1 MKFGID
7 ISKYQKGL
15 SLERAKKN
23 DGVEFVIIKAGGADS
38 VLYKDSC
45 FDGFYADAK
54 ANGLPVGAYFFGY
67 AIDEAGAKKEADY
80 FCEIIKGKSFE
91 LPLFYDCE
99 AKRQR
104 DLSIPALEKVI
115 MAFVNRVIANGYRCG
130 VYGSSIAGFKD
141 NFPNLS
147 CLKWVASYT
156 KTKPSNS
163 AINNGFVMWQFGG
176 EVNKIRSNKIDG
188 KTCDQDYLYDESII
202 VKGEPKEEI
211 KEEPKAEPTGTY
223 TVKKGDT
230 LSKIAKEYGTSVN
243 VLVKLNGIKDAN
255 LIRVGQVLVLPSSE
269 KTYTVTCSLLNIRK
283 EADIRSAI
291 LGVLSKGTTIKVSE
305 IKGQWA
311 KLAERDGW
319 VNTNYI
325 KAN

>member
-15 SLERAKKN
+15 SLERAKRN

-45 FDGFYADAK
+45 FEGFYKDAK
-54 ANGLPVGAYFFGY
+54 ANRLPVGAYFFGY

-91 LPLFYDCE
+91 LPLWYDCE

-104 DLSIPALEKVI
+104 DLSIAQLEKVI

-141 NFPNLS
+141 NFPNLT

-188 KTCDQDYLYDESII
+188 KTCDQDYILDESILA
-202 VKGEPKEEI
+202 KTEEI
-211 KEEPKAEPTGTY
+211 KEEPKAEPTTY

-230 LSKIAKEYGTSVN
+230 LSKIAKEYGTTVN
-243 VLVKLNGIKDAN
+243 ELVKLNGIKDPN
-255 LIRVGQVLVLPSSE
+255 LIRVGQVLKITGKVSE
-269 KTYTVTCSLLNIRK
+269 KYIVTCGLLNIRK
-283 EADIRSAI
+283 NADIRSAI
-291 LGVLSKGTTIKVSE
+291 LGVLKKNEVVTIEKFDGV
-305 IKGQWA
+305 WA
-311 KLAERDGW
+311 KLSGRDGW
-319 VNTNYI
+319 VHSNYI
-325 KAN
+325 KKTT